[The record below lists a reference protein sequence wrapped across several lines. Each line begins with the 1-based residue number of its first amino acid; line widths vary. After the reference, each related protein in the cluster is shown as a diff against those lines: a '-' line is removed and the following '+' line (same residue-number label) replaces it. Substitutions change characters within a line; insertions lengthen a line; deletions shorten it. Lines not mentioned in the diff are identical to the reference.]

1 MATWPC
7 DLGDSKERETFEK
20 WPRSPGGRGKG
31 FLLSWGRHCSS
42 DRCIGRGQDAQG
54 HSSFLGSK
62 CLGPWQGP
70 PASGGTC
77 QGTAHIALAGMR
89 PPSQS
94 PERYLPNLL
103 ILEHLSRASRT
114 DLSIQSGKKVLTQVL
129 SRKCPLTKTEG
140 STTGSDDRETDAS

>member
-31 FLLSWGRHCSS
+31 FPLSWGRHWVKHSS

-62 CLGPWQGP
+62 CLGPWQGAR
-70 PASGGTC
+70 ASGGTC

-89 PPSQS
+89 PPSES
-94 PERYLPNLL
+94 PERYLPILP
-103 ILEHLSRASRT
+103 ILEHLSRPSRT
-114 DLSIQSGKKVLTQVL
+114 DLFIQSGKKVLTRVL
-129 SRKCPLTKTEG
+129 SRMCP
-140 STTGSDDRETDAS
+140 